1 MKRLL
6 LITATLLA
14 WCAAAMAQN
23 KLEVTEIT
31 GESFDVVGSL
41 NDAADSRPVIQ
52 FIVSKSMPLRFYSYT
67 DPAPNFETP
76 NDDAFITPQGD
87 EIVYTWRV
95 KVLPE
100 NKADKRVIEIDAFNH
115 DRYKLNV
122 RPLQPRDRVVYRVLD
137 PMDPIVNTCYRQNR
151 NKALEEVRRCNYRQA
166 QNMFIQADLCPDI
179 KPEEH
184 TENQQNLDLVANC
197 IEFRQRADQAYES
210 GDYAV
215 AIEYYNKVV
224 SLNMNDEYARSQRD
238 KVKYDQGYRAE
249 MQFAEAKAI
258 WDQGKK
264 MHKDAV
270 VKFRE
275 ISKSSGSGSTYGMLA
290 NDYVIKWTQESIASV
305 HKPHVLTYEWRKDV
319 PIGLHIGKY
328 NLHRAG
334 GFFQIDLN
342 TKIFDLIRGDGKL
355 DENDDI
361 KKTVHPEFNIAFGWT
376 IHLFGDKSPV
386 WIHVGPGFT
395 GKFYYGTYKEK
406 NYPMADSHDLEVI
419 TKRSGETEE
428 QFKERLEDAPK
439 KVNFAPAISPVV
451 GITIKWRFLAARVT
465 YQYRFT
471 FKSQLKNFM
480 GPSRVSFGVG
490 VAF

>member
-1 MKRLL
+1 MKKFL

-67 DPAPNFETP
+67 DPAPNFDTP
-76 NDDAFITPQGD
+76 NDDAYVTQNGEELI
-87 EIVYTWRV
+87 YTWRV

-100 NKADKRVIEIDAFNH
+100 NKADKRMIEIDAFNY
-115 DRYKLNV
+115 DRYSLNV

-137 PMDPIVNTCYRQNR
+137 PMSTETGKCYNVNR
-151 NKALEEVRRCNYRQA
+151 NKAMEEIRLCNYRQA
-166 QNMFIQADLCPDI
+166 QNLLIQADLCPEI
-179 KPEEH
+179 TPEEH
-184 TENQQNLDLVANC
+184 KENQQNLDLVANC

-215 AIEYYNKVV
+215 ALEYYNKVV
-224 SLNMNDEYARSQRD
+224 SLNMNDEYARTQRD

-249 MQFAEAKAI
+249 MQFAEAKSI

-275 ISKSSGSGSTYGMLA
+275 IAKSSGASSTYGLLA
-290 NDYVIKWTQESIASV
+290 NDYVLKWTQESIASV
-305 HKPHVLTYEWRKDV
+305 NKPHVLTYEWRKDV
-319 PIGLHIGKY
+319 PIGLHTGKY

-342 TKIFDLIRGDGKL
+342 TKIFDLIRGDGKFEGE
-355 DENDDI
+355 DNI
-361 KKTVHPEFNIAFGWT
+361 KSTVHPEFNIAFGWT

-395 GKFYYGTYKEK
+395 GKFYYGEYEK
-406 NYPMADSHDLEVI
+406 NNYPLADE
-419 TKRSGETEE
+419 KNGEKQDKLKANYDEE
-428 QFKERLEDAPK
+428 KI
-439 KVNFAPAISPVV
+439 NFAPAISPVA

-471 FKSQLKNFM
+471 LKSQLKNFM
-480 GPSRVSFGVG
+480 GTSRVSFGVG